1 MLKSLSLPIKCHVFL
16 FCFPL
21 SNGLSHRQDK
31 YKNSIHFD
39 VTRDYGVIQPTPP
52 QSPPQSK
59 RLKEHPIS
67 SHLKPQRNNTIEQ
80 TLHGTF
86 AHCGCLLRHVS
97 TLLQQQ
103 HVRKTQKT
111 FTLSFQRKQKKPK
124 ITINNTED

>member
-1 MLKSLSLPIKCHVFL
+1 MLFR

-21 SNGLSHRQDK
+21 LNGLSHRQDK

-67 SHLKPQRNNTIEQ
+67 SNHKEIIQSNRHFMGP
-80 TLHGTF
+80 LHTVD
-86 AHCGCLLRHVS
+86 AC
-97 TLLQQQ
+97 
-103 HVRKTQKT
+103 
-111 FTLSFQRKQKKPK
+111 
-124 ITINNTED
+124 